1 MMAASNSMITIVCW
15 DDFLCFFSFTARFD
29 NTLTCN
35 LPLAYHL
42 QKTAQSR
49 MYCTTIKM
57 NKLKGT
63 NNADLLMRWRC
74 NKLVYPVA
82 GCFVIFVV
90 SDDSTT
96 EAKYSLSLWG
106 SQKSGQICRS
116 KQRFPRCTVTCKKT
130 LISQLQ
136 YWIN

>member
-1 MMAASNSMITIVCW
+1 MAASNSTITIVCR

-49 MYCTTIKM
+49 MYHNQM
-57 NKLKGT
+57 NKLKRT
-63 NNADLLMRWRC
+63 NNADLLKMRLRC

-90 SDDSTT
+90 RDDSTT
-96 EAKYSLSLWG
+96 EAKYSLSL
-106 SQKSGQICRS
+106 
-116 KQRFPRCTVTCKKT
+116 
-130 LISQLQ
+130 
-136 YWIN
+136 